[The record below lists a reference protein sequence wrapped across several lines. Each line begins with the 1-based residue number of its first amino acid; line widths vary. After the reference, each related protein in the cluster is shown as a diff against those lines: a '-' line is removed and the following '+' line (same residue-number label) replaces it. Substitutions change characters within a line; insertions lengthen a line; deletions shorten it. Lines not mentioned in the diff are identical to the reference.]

1 MSQTVTSDIT
11 ITINVQDTVTTN
23 TIAAGGDLIS
33 YQEAVTTYY
42 GAATLPVI
50 GLQWS
55 SALTFLAATP
65 QTFDLTNLTGP
76 RGSTVTFAKIK
87 GIYIYN
93 QATTSGYT
101 LTFGAP
107 GTNGWYAPFDAITD
121 TYAIPMNSRYL
132 LENADTS
139 TGWTVDGTHK
149 IIKLNPGSNAL
160 TARIIIIGA

>member
-1 MSQTVTSDIT
+1 MSQTVTGDIT
-11 ITINVQDTVTTN
+11 ITINVADSVTTN
-23 TIAAGGDLIS
+23 TIAPSGDLIS

-42 GAATLPVI
+42 GSSPLAAT

-55 SALTFLAATP
+55 SALTFTASTP
-65 QTFDLTNLTGP
+65 QTFDITNLSGP
-76 RGSTVTFAKIK
+76 RGSTVTFATVKA
-87 GIYIYN
+87 IYIVN
-93 QATTSGYT
+93 LATTSGYT

-139 TGWTVDGTHK
+139 TGWTVDSSHK

-160 TARIIIIGA
+160 TARIIILGA